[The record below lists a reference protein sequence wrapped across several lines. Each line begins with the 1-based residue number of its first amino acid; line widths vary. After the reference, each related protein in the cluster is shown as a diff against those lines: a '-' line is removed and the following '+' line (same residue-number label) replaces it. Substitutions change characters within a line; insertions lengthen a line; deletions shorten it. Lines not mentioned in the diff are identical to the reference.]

1 MKNLYQEQNEW
12 AAEMTQ
18 TEGKLKKAEKPHK
31 YEQIISVSFNQ
42 EHNGIELS
50 FRFKPN
56 ADERAKLKRAGFKW
70 HYQKCVWY
78 AVNTADRLAAVGTL
92 RGTINYPDNMKKSG
106 SQEPDA
112 AEKVAPAVSKKADP
126 EKSNKFGV
134 KVGDIFESS
143 WGYDQTNINFFQVI
157 ALAGTQSVRV
167 REVYLPM
174 IKSEA
179 TCSMA
184 ADETFQVVHEILP
197 ACDSSVFINDQENGD
212 LKRLKSYM
220 ADGISEPQ
228 FALSSFAD
236 AHLVTE
242 DTITEYHSWYA

>member
-1 MKNLYQEQNEW
+1 MMNLYEEEKAW
-12 AAEMTQ
+12 VEDMKQ
-18 TEGKLKKAEKPHK
+18 TEGKLKKAEKPAK
-31 YEQIISVSFNQ
+31 YEQIITVSFNKKY
-42 EHNGIELS
+42 NGIELS

-70 HYQKCVWY
+70 HYKKMVWY
-78 AVNTADRLAAVGTL
+78 ATNNADRLAAVGTL

-126 EKSNKFGV
+126 IASNKYGV

-143 WGYDQTNINFFQVI
+143 WGYDQTNINFFQVV

-197 ACDSSVFINDQENGD
+197 PVDSSCFIKDQEHGD
-212 LKRLKSYM
+212 LKRLKSYN
-220 ADGISEPQ
+220 ADGISDPQ